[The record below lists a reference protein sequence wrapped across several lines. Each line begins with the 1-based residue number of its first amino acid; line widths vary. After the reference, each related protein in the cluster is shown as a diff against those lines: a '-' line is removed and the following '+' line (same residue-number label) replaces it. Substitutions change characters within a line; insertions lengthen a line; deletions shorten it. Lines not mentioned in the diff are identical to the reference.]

1 LNRLVDAT
9 RPESSTARHFN
20 DLVNS
25 LLAGKT
31 DPGTKAQIRKWLV
44 LWKDNEARIQPI
56 IGQSFLLKEVVPLS
70 QNLSALAAC
79 GLEAMDYLDRGER
92 PSDDWKAQQLDLVK
106 RAQEQ
111 KAQLLIMIA
120 PSIQRLIDPTAPV
133 EPPKKVGH

>member
-1 LNRLVDAT
+1 
-9 RPESSTARHFN
+9 
-20 DLVNS
+20 
-25 LLAGKT
+25 
-31 DPGTKAQIRKWLV
+31 
-44 LWKDNEARIQPI
+44 
-56 IGQSFLLKEVVPLS
+56 EVAPLS
-70 QNLSALAAC
+70 QSLSALAAS

-133 EPPKKVGH
+133 EAPKKVGH